1 MEQFMRLFEDTSSAA
16 QEVYVS
22 LLAKASPARKAEI
35 VSQLC
40 LTAWAGAES
49 GVRQRQET
57 VTDEDLRAEMARLM
71 LGDRLAAKFLS
82 RSH

>member
-1 MEQFMRLFEDTSSAA
+1 MRLFEDTSSSA
-16 QEVYVS
+16 QEVYVA
-22 LLAKASPARKAEI
+22 LLAKASPAKKAQI

-40 LTAWAGAES
+40 LAAWSGAES

-57 VTDEDLRAEMARLM
+57 LTEEALRAEMARLM
-71 LGDRLAAKFLS
+71 LGDKLAAKFLA